1 MTDSSETPPP
11 FSWRHHVSG
20 PRRKHRVFSSSGVT
34 VGAIHIGGMI
44 AGILA
49 ADSMKSP
56 ATRWSAIAGF
66 GIATGIGEA
75 FWRERIE
82 RERDEADH
90 TEKD

>member
-1 MTDSSETPPP
+1 MTDSSDTPP

-56 ATRWSAIAGF
+56 GTRWSAIAGF

-75 FWRERIE
+75 LWRERIE
-82 RERDEADH
+82 RERDESDRM
-90 TEKD
+90 EKD